1 MLTPLFPLEKKI
13 IEQNN
18 FVNNSLHIISQQL
31 DHIEEKIKKTAS
43 SIKAKKPLIDLP
55 GQRQNLSLKTTH
67 SKTIEKVEQMFFDLQ
82 KIKTKQNTTSTST
95 VHAISRKGK
104 YIVSLGI
111 KF

>member
-1 MLTPLFPLEKKI
+1 MLTPLFPLEKKLLNKTILSI
-13 IEQNN
+13 ILYILLANN
-18 FVNNSLHIISQQL
+18 LIIL
-31 DHIEEKIKKTAS
+31 KRKLKKTAS

-55 GQRQNLSLKTTH
+55 SQRQNLSLKTTH
-67 SKTIEKVEQMFFDLQ
+67 SKTIEKVEQMLFDLQ